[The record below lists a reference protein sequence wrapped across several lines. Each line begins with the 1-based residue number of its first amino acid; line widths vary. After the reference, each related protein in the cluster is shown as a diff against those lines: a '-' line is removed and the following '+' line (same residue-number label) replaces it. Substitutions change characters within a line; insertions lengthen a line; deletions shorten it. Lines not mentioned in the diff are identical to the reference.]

1 MDRFAPIVSDSGFTT
16 SILFDASVNAGV
28 IQTGQMTKHR
38 LRKFRLSIKAL
49 LVVTATAAI
58 VLTGW
63 VNRPRGY
70 VVRKVDGIA
79 SVLVDDDRIEKK
91 RLGRLLE
98 SKRSWHNTWGKE
110 LEVII
115 SAASSTPTTEIA
127 EIVDYAQDAGL
138 EKIKLRVI
146 DSGQ

>member
-1 MDRFAPIVSDSGFTT
+1 MNVA
-16 SILFDASVNAGV
+16 V

-49 LVVTATAAI
+49 LVVTAAAAI

-70 VVRKVDGIA
+70 VVIKVDA

-98 SKRSWHNTWGKE
+98 SKHSWHNTWGKE